1 MFLAL
6 CSTAQQQ
13 IKHQCTINTV
23 ILLKPNTASYQTL
36 WRKNQLYPSGTQER
50 YPLNLQKDAM
60 WAIPKDRLA
69 HLSSRKWA
77 ERTFLLKQT
86 RFLSSPLASC
96 LSLYLS
102 FISFNS
108 SSASIN
114 DKTSSV
120 HSISELQLYK
130 GATVWE
136 TTAVASREQHLEGK
150 AAVIRKS
157 VIARIKLSEGVLLV
171 SSKDQLHCV
180 LHGTREVLLDL

>member
-120 HSISELQLYK
+120 HSISELQHLQRRHSVRNHSSGFQRTTSGGESCCNQK
-130 GATVWE
+130 KCHCQNQIVWRCP
-136 TTAVASREQHLEGK
+136 SGK
-150 AAVIRKS
+150 
-157 VIARIKLSEGVLLV
+157 
-171 SSKDQLHCV
+171 Q
-180 LHGTREVLLDL
+180 